1 MAAGSISRPPRGSS
15 RNSLSPCRVGIDDE
29 PEIVMSIEV
38 EWARMTAPDLREIA
52 ARKGALAI
60 LPAGSLEQHGPHLP
74 VITDT
79 ASASAASIAAAR
91 LVVEGPD
98 PVPVAVLPGLWL
110 GLSEHH
116 LPFGGTISVDYAAY
130 RAILES
136 IVRSLR
142 ASGFARLLIVNGHG
156 GNIDPLAVASR
167 ELAVAYDFPIVAT
180 TPWFLAPAKIAAI
193 FESDTAPKHAC
204 EGETSV
210 MMAIAKDSVKAH
222 KLDEAMQQAP
232 APVHAPAGFSRF
244 YSFSERAPVTGT
256 WGDPRTA
263 TAEKGARFLAVQAEA
278 LAEAIRD
285 TALWSRPDPVWRPG
299 RGHQTTG
306 GKAELRPGPLGGGRP
321 FLRAPAPMCVVKASE

>member
-1 MAAGSISRPPRGSS
+1 
-15 RNSLSPCRVGIDDE
+15 
-29 PEIVMSIEV
+29 MSIEV
-38 EWARMTAPDLREIA
+38 EWARMTAPDLRAIA
-52 ARKGALAI
+52 AREGALAI

-79 ASASAASIAAAR
+79 ASASAAAIAAAR
-91 LVVEGPD
+91 LVAADPN

-142 ASGFARLLIVNGHG
+142 ALGFARLLIVNGHG

-167 ELAVAYDFPIVAT
+167 EL
-180 TPWFLAPAKIAAI
+180 
-193 FESDTAPKHAC
+193 
-204 EGETSV
+204 
-210 MMAIAKDSVKAH
+210 
-222 KLDEAMQQAP
+222 DEAMQQAP
-232 APVHAPAGFSRF
+232 APVHPPAGFSRF

-263 TAEKGARFLAVQAEA
+263 TAEKGVRFLRVQAEA

-285 TALWSRPDPVWRPG
+285 KLLWSRPDPVWRPG
-299 RGHQTTG
+299 RGQETTA
-306 GKAELRPGPLGGGRP
+306 GKA
-321 FLRAPAPMCVVKASE
+321 K

>member
-1 MAAGSISRPPRGSS
+1 
-15 RNSLSPCRVGIDDE
+15 
-29 PEIVMSIEV
+29 MSIEV

-52 ARKGALAI
+52 SRKGALAI

-91 LVVEGPD
+91 LVAEGPD

-142 ASGFARLLIVNGHG
+142 ALGFARLLIVNGHG

-167 ELAVAYDFPIVAT
+167 ELTVAYDFPIVAT

-193 FESDTAPKHAC
+193 FESDSAPKHAC

-210 MMAIAKDSVKAH
+210 MMAIERYREGA
-222 KLDEAMQQAP
+222 QAGRGDAAGSRSRPGAGRLLPVLLILRTRAGHGHLGRP
-232 APVHAPAGFSRF
+232 ANRDGRKGRAFPCRAGGGLGRS
-244 YSFSERAPVTGT
+244 
-256 WGDPRTA
+256 DPRP
-263 TAEKGARFLAVQAEA
+263 GAMVAPGSGLASG
-278 LAEAIRD
+278 
-285 TALWSRPDPVWRPG
+285 SRAGDHG
-299 RGHQTTG
+299 RQGRVTTR
-306 GKAELRPGPLGGGRP
+306 LTRSPNGRS
-321 FLRAPAPMCVVKASE
+321 RSESNTHHGLQLVR

>member
-1 MAAGSISRPPRGSS
+1 
-15 RNSLSPCRVGIDDE
+15 
-29 PEIVMSIEV
+29 MSIEV
-38 EWARMTAPDLREIA
+38 EWARMTAPDLRAIA
-52 ARKGALAI
+52 AREGALAI

-79 ASASAASIAAAR
+79 ASASAAAIGAAR
-91 LVVEGPD
+91 LVAND
-98 PVPVAVLPGLWL
+98 IPVAVLPGLWL

-142 ASGFARLLIVNGHG
+142 AIGFARLLIVNGHG

-180 TPWFLAPAKIAAI
+180 TPWFLAHDKIAAI
-193 FESDTAPKHAC
+193 FESDTVPKHAC

-210 MMAIAKDSVKAH
+210 MMAIAGDIVKKD

-232 APVHAPAGFSRF
+232 APVHPPAGFSRF

-263 TAEKGARFLAVQAEA
+263 TAEKGTRFLAVQAEA
-278 LAEAIRD
+278 LADAIRNK
-285 TALWSRPDPVWRPG
+285 TLWSRPDPVWRKG
-299 RGHQTTG
+299 RGQETTAG
-306 GKAELRPGPLGGGRP
+306 A
-321 FLRAPAPMCVVKASE
+321 VTS

>member
-1 MAAGSISRPPRGSS
+1 MQGFQ
-15 RNSLSPCRVGIDDE
+15 
-29 PEIVMSIEV
+29 EIAMSIEV
-38 EWARMTAPDLREIA
+38 EWARMTAPDLRALA
-52 ARKGALAI
+52 AREGALAI

-79 ASASAASIAAAR
+79 ASASAAAIAAAR
-91 LVVEGPD
+91 LVAND
-98 PVPVAVLPGLWL
+98 IPVAVLPGLWL

-142 ASGFARLLIVNGHG
+142 ALGFARLLIVNGHG

-167 ELAVAYDFPIVAT
+167 ELAVAYDIPIVAT
-180 TPWFLAPAKIAAI
+180 TPWFLSPEKIAAI

-210 MMAIAKDSVKAH
+210 MMAVAGDIVKKD

-232 APVHAPAGFSRF
+232 APVHAPSGFSRF

-256 WGDPRTA
+256 WGDPRSA
-263 TAEKGARFLAVQAEA
+263 TAEKGKRFLAVQAEA
-278 LAEAIRD
+278 LAEAIRNK
-285 TALWSRPDPVWRPG
+285 TLWSHPDPVWRQG
-299 RGHQTTG
+299 RGQETTAG
-306 GKAELRPGPLGGGRP
+306 AATSG
-321 FLRAPAPMCVVKASE
+321 

>member
-1 MAAGSISRPPRGSS
+1 
-15 RNSLSPCRVGIDDE
+15 
-29 PEIVMSIEV
+29 MSIEV
-38 EWARMTAPDLREIA
+38 EWARMTAPDLRAIA
-52 ARKGALAI
+52 AREGALAI

-79 ASASAASIAAAR
+79 ASASAAAIAAAR
-91 LVVEGPD
+91 LVAADPD

-142 ASGFARLLIVNGHG
+142 ALGFARLLIVNGHG

-167 ELAVAYDFPIVAT
+167 ELAVAYDLPIVVT

-210 MMAIAKDSVKAH
+210 MMAIANDIVKAH

-232 APVHAPAGFSRF
+232 APVQGFSRF
-244 YSFSERAPVTGT
+244 YSFSERAPITGT

-263 TAEKGARFLAVQAEA
+263 TAEKGARFLGVQAEA

-285 TALWSRPDPVWRPG
+285 PVLWSRPDPVWRPG
-299 RGHQTTG
+299 RGQETT
-306 GKAELRPGPLGGGRP
+306 AGR
-321 FLRAPAPMCVVKASE
+321 AK

>member
-1 MAAGSISRPPRGSS
+1 MRLGSGGVCEMPRSCDRQGCILQRRRSCYNRFPS
-15 RNSLSPCRVGIDDE
+15 GHFQE
-29 PEIVMSIEV
+29 TAMSIEV
-38 EWARMTAPDLREIA
+38 EWARMTAPDLRAIA
-52 ARKGALAI
+52 AREGALAI

-79 ASASAASIAAAR
+79 ASASAAAIAAAR
-91 LVVEGPD
+91 LVAND
-98 PVPVAVLPGLWL
+98 IPVAVLPGLWL

-136 IVRSLR
+136 IVRSLC
-142 ASGFARLLIVNGHG
+142 ALGFARLLIVNGHG
-156 GNIDPLAVASR
+156 GNVDPLAVASR

-210 MMAIAKDSVKAH
+210 MMAIAGGIVKGD

-232 APVHAPAGFSRF
+232 APIHGRAGFSRF
-244 YSFSERAPVTGT
+244 YSFSERAPITGT

-263 TAEKGARFLAVQAEA
+263 TAEKGRRFLAVHAEA

-285 TALWSRPDPVWRPG
+285 RALWSRPDPVWWQG
-299 RGHQTTG
+299 RGQETTA
-306 GKAELRPGPLGGGRP
+306 GK
-321 FLRAPAPMCVVKASE
+321 

>member
-1 MAAGSISRPPRGSS
+1 
-15 RNSLSPCRVGIDDE
+15 
-29 PEIVMSIEV
+29 MSIEV
-38 EWARMTAPDLREIA
+38 EWARMTAPDLRAIA
-52 ARKGALAI
+52 AREGALAI

-79 ASASAASIAAAR
+79 ASASAAAIAAAR
-91 LVVEGPD
+91 LVADDPN

-142 ASGFARLLIVNGHG
+142 ALGFARLLIVNGHG
-156 GNIDPLAVASR
+156 GNVDPLAVASR
-167 ELAVAYDFPIVAT
+167 ELAVAYDIPIVAT
-180 TPWFLAPAKIAAI
+180 TPWFLGREKMADI
-193 FESDTAPKHAC
+193 FEVDSGPKHAC

-210 MMAIAKDSVKAH
+210 MMAVAGDIVKAD

-232 APVHAPAGFSRF
+232 TPVHAPSGFSRF
-244 YSFSERAPVTGT
+244 YSFSERAPITGT

-263 TAEKGARFLAVQAEA
+263 TADKGRRFLAVQAEL
-278 LAEAIRD
+278 LADAIRD
-285 TALWSRPDPVWRPG
+285 TALWSRPDPVWRKG
-299 RGHQTTG
+299 RGQETTA
-306 GKAELRPGPLGGGRP
+306 GKAD
-321 FLRAPAPMCVVKASE
+321 AN

>member
-1 MAAGSISRPPRGSS
+1 
-15 RNSLSPCRVGIDDE
+15 
-29 PEIVMSIEV
+29 MSIEV

-52 ARKGALAI
+52 GREGALAI

-91 LVVEGPD
+91 LVAAEAI
-98 PVPVAVLPGLWL
+98 PVAVLPGLWL

-142 ASGFARLLIVNGHG
+142 ALGFARLLIVNGHG

-180 TPWFLAPAKIAAI
+180 TPWFLARAKIAEI
-193 FESDTAPKHAC
+193 FESATGPKHAC
-204 EGETSV
+204 EGETSL
-210 MMAIAKDSVKAH
+210 MMAIAGDIVKKD

-256 WGDPRTA
+256 WGDPRSA
-263 TAEKGARFLAVQAEA
+263 TAEKGTRFLAVQAET
-278 LAEAIRD
+278 LAEAIRN
-285 TALWSRPDPVWRPG
+285 TVLWSRPDPVWRRG
-299 RGHQTTG
+299 RGQETTAG
-306 GKAELRPGPLGGGRP
+306 A
-321 FLRAPAPMCVVKASE
+321 VTS

>member
-1 MAAGSISRPPRGSS
+1 
-15 RNSLSPCRVGIDDE
+15 
-29 PEIVMSIEV
+29 MSIEV

-52 ARKGALAI
+52 ARAGALAI

-79 ASASAASIAAAR
+79 ASASAAAIAAAR
-91 LVVEGPD
+91 LVAGD

-142 ASGFARLLIVNGHG
+142 ALGFARLLIVNGHG

-193 FESDTAPKHAC
+193 FESDTAAKHAC
-204 EGETSV
+204 EGETSL
-210 MMAIAKDSVKAH
+210 MMAIAGDIVKQH
-222 KLDEAMQQAP
+222 KFDEAMQQAR

-256 WGDPRTA
+256 WGDPRSA
-263 TAEKGARFLAVQAEA
+263 TAEKGSRFLAVQAEA
-278 LAEAIRD
+278 LAQAIRD
-285 TALWSRPDPVWRPG
+285 PVLWTRPDPVWKPG
-299 RGHQTTG
+299 RGHETT
-306 GKAELRPGPLGGGRP
+306 AGR
-321 FLRAPAPMCVVKASE
+321 ST

>member
-1 MAAGSISRPPRGSS
+1 
-15 RNSLSPCRVGIDDE
+15 
-29 PEIVMSIEV
+29 MSIEV
-38 EWARMTAPDLREIA
+38 EWARMTAPDLRELA
-52 ARKGALAI
+52 VRTGALAI

-79 ASASAASIAAAR
+79 ASASAAAIAAAR
-91 LVVEGPD
+91 LVAED

-142 ASGFARLLIVNGHG
+142 ALGFARLLIVNGHG
-156 GNIDPLAVASR
+156 GNVDPLAVASR
-167 ELAVAYDFPIVAT
+167 ELAVAYDFPIVST
-180 TPWFLAPAKIAAI
+180 TPWFLSPAKIAAI

-210 MMAIAKDSVKAH
+210 MMAIAGDIVKKH

-244 YSFSERAPVTGT
+244 YSFSERAPITGT

-263 TAEKGARFLAVQAEA
+263 TAEKGARFLGVQAEA

-285 TALWSRPDPVWRPG
+285 PALWTRPDPVWRPG
-299 RGHQTTG
+299 RGQETT
-306 GKAELRPGPLGGGRP
+306 AGR
-321 FLRAPAPMCVVKASE
+321 ST